1 METDDVLLPKL
12 TRIAQSSRVLVVTVA
27 RKRVEAVD
35 TRSVDTVADT
45 VVTGVDVC
53 KITSDRATVR

>member
-1 METDDVLLPKL
+1 MAEVLSKL

-27 RKRVEAVD
+27 RERIEAVD

-45 VVTGVDVC
+45 VVAGVDVC
-53 KITSDRATVR
+53 KTE